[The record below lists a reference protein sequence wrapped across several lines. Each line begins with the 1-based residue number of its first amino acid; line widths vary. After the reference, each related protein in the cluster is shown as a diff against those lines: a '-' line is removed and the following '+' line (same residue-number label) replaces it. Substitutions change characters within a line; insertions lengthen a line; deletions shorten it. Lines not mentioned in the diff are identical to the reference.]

1 MKFTVEQ
8 VLDDNAIGAFY
19 NLYVGAFGPLKTE
32 AAARHL
38 LTREEFEGEM
48 RDKRID
54 KYVVTDGERSPI
66 ALATLTRD
74 LTVVP
79 WISFDYYYSRYRD
92 AIEHGVLFYLGY
104 ILVGDS
110 HRRSKALLMLTD
122 RINRTLSDAGGVLG
136 FDLCQRNDK
145 HGIGRLALKLLGSS
159 KEIEL
164 LDTQNYYAADY
175 QTVTMAAAPLAN

>member
-1 MKFTVEQ
+1 MEFTVAT
-8 VLDDNAIGAFY
+8 VLDADAIDAFYALYLGAFE
-19 NLYVGAFGPLKTE
+19 PLRTE

-38 LTREEFEGEM
+38 LSYEEFEGEM
-48 RDKRID
+48 RDARIE
-54 KYVVTDGERSPI
+54 KYVVSDELQGPI

-74 LTVVP
+74 LSVIP
-79 WISFDYYYSRYRD
+79 WISFDYYYSRYAD
-92 AIEHGVLFYLGY
+92 AIERGALFYLGY
-104 ILVGDS
+104 ILVGGS

-145 HGIGRLALKLLGSS
+145 EGIGRLALKLLGSS
-159 KEIEL
+159 KDIEL

-175 QTVTMAAAPLAN
+175 QAASKVTVSGS